1 MQWPLRS
8 KGLVTWFILHLV
20 NLASEAL
27 PKLGSEPPFSEDSLL
42 SYEFKSNDVAV
53 LRRQQTISRRLNK
66 LTVLIL
72 RLLKLTC
79 SDNNS

>member
-27 PKLGSEPPFSEDSLL
+27 PKLDSEPPFSEDSLL

-53 LRRQQTISRRLNK
+53 SVRGRLRKSIHS
-66 LTVLIL
+66 VLE
-72 RLLKLTC
+72 RP
-79 SDNNS
+79 

>member
-53 LRRQQTISRRLNK
+53 AVAVRGRLRKSIHS
-66 LTVLIL
+66 VLE
-72 RLLKLTC
+72 RP
-79 SDNNS
+79 